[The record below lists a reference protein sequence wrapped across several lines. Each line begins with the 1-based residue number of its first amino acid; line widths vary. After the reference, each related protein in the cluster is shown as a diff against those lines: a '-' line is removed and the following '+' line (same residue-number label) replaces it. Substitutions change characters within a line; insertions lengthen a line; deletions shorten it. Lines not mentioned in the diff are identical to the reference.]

1 MLTSQALRAPARRVF
16 SFAEPSF
23 AGSTRGNARLQWPR
37 VNPVG
42 LAPGDCVPFRSAR
55 VDERA
60 DAGANWQMMVTPIT
74 FDPPNVFPTVHP
86 FQAHLTIM
94 YRVTRRAI
102 SVALLPVFVVAA
114 LPGFLTQAGAAD
126 AKLRALI
133 IDGQNNH
140 TAWPQTTMMTKKYL
154 EDSGRFTVDIER
166 TQFTWKGGKLLEQFP
181 LKDGKTYQ
189 DLPQPKTD
197 PDFKPKF
204 SDYDVVISNFGWNAA
219 PWPQETQK
227 ALEDFVDGGGGLVV
241 IHAADNSFAEWNE
254 FNKMIGI
261 GGWGGR
267 NEQSGPYVYI
277 NLDGEVIRDTTAGPG
292 GNHGPAHEYQ
302 VIVRTPD
309 HPIVKGLPSAWMHT
323 KDELYQKLRGPAVN
337 MTILATAYAD
347 PKYKG
352 TGRHEPKLMT
362 IDYGKGRIF
371 HTTMGHDAVSFSGVG
386 FITTLVRGCEWAATG
401 DVTLTDVPEDFPSP
415 TESSAREF

>member
-1 MLTSQALRAPARRVF
+1 MNRAMRLSVPVALMPIALIAF
-16 SFAEPSF
+16 IF
-23 AGSTRGNARLQWPR
+23 AGST
-37 VNPVG
+37 
-42 LAPGDCVPFRSAR
+42 LAIA
-55 VDERA
+55 E
-60 DAGANWQMMVTPIT
+60 DAKPASG
-74 FDPPNVFPTVHP
+74 
-86 FQAHLTIM
+86 
-94 YRVTRRAI
+94 
-102 SVALLPVFVVAA
+102 
-114 LPGFLTQAGAAD
+114 
-126 AKLRALI
+126 KLRALI

-140 TAWPQTTMMTKKYL
+140 SAWPQTTMMTKKFL
-154 EDSGRFTVDIER
+154 EDSGRFTVQIAR
-166 TQFTWKGGKLLEQFP
+166 TQFTWKGGKLLEEFP
-181 LKDGKTYQ
+181 LNDGKKYE
-189 DLPQPKTD
+189 DLPQPKSD

-204 SDYDVVISNFGWNAA
+204 ADYDVVVSNFGWNAA
-219 PWPQETQK
+219 PWPKETQE
-227 ALEDFVDGGGGLVV
+227 ALEGFVGNGGGLVV

-277 NLDGEVIRDTTAGPG
+277 NNDGDVIRDTTAGPG

-302 VIVRTPD
+302 VVVRSPD

-352 TGRHEPKLMT
+352 TDRHEPKLMT
-362 IDYGKGRIF
+362 IDYEKGRIF

-401 DVTLTDVPEDFPSP
+401 DVTLTDVPDDFPSP
-415 TESSAREF
+415 TESSARKF